1 LEKQGGKLRV
11 VSIGTA
17 ARVTDFVAETGF
29 PVELLYA
36 DPENVTYDALG
47 FYNGVARTFF
57 NPATPFAIKDRL
69 SKNGAADLKAIL
81 PRWKPWIPPKLDQ
94 GLQQG
99 GVFVFKGDTTLL
111 EHKDEAT
118 GAHLA
123 VAEILKPLQDSGN

>member
-1 LEKQGGKLRV
+1 V
-11 VSIGTA
+11 V
-17 ARVTDFVAETGF
+17 ETEF
-29 PVELLYA
+29 PIELLYA

-57 NPATPFAIKDRL
+57 NIATPMAIKDRL
-69 SKNGAADLKAIL
+69 FKDGAADLKDLL
-81 PRWKPWIPPKLDQ
+81 PGWKPWIPPKLDQ

-99 GVFVFKGDTTLL
+99 GVFVFKGDTALL

-123 VAEILKPLQDSGN
+123 LADILKALQE